1 VNTVDRIN
9 RQRFLLIAVLV
20 ALFGVLFVLIG
31 GMNGVHPLPG
41 KRLPNPF
48 ADIPEVSAGGNPG
61 GPAWG
66 ADAVRIFIQSLFA
79 LGAAVI
85 LLFVIISRKHRKQFA
100 IIFTVL
106 LLVAICLAQIHHIPQ
121 GKQSPQPQQA
131 TNMGIG
137 DAPPVEQ
144 VHVDIPSGAA
154 SNWQVILIAIG
165 SSFALTAIGLFF
177 FLKIYPAIRSR
188 RSDRDDLLGALGK
201 SAGLAAHRII
211 AGDDPREAILH
222 CYQEMTEI
230 MSQAQRMPNY
240 SYFTPREFATHLRER
255 GMKDEHVDRLTRIFE
270 SVRYGGRSGAGFV
283 DEAVACLQSIQE
295 TYEIEDEA

>member
-1 VNTVDRIN
+1 VDRIN

-48 ADIPEVSAGGNPG
+48 ANIADMSPGMNPG
-61 GPAWG
+61 CPAWG

-144 VHVDIPSGAA
+144 VHVDIPPVAA

-211 AGDDPREAILH
+211 AGDDPREAILR

-255 GMKDEHVDRLTRIFE
+255 GMKDEHVDRLTGIFE
-270 SVRYGGRSGAGFV
+270 TVRYGGRSGAGFV

-295 TYEIEDEA
+295 TYEIEEEA